1 MNPMKETTAGR
12 LGPDYLTWLRDDP
25 RVRDAIREGRPVE
38 ATLTE
43 YSSNDFL
50 LEFLMGSGL
59 WELLVSLRPE
69 GLHKENGK
77 PWRALNGLEVLRELA
92 WVDRIAHCG
101 RVIRDTR
108 LMMIAGFN
116 AEEIERQGRRND
128 LVVTPE
134 TLGNHLAR
142 MSPRSVGEAFYK
154 HVHLLL
160 DRKWIGPGTYAADG
174 HDITFPHARGWPG
187 MGKKGEAYGYK
198 LLLLTRVDPGKE
210 RIVGFAIA
218 PLQTSERLLLR
229 VVLRQLNREVC
240 PIRKLIKT
248 LVLDRGYWG
257 AEFLLGLRRRYGLHF
272 VTRAQH
278 DTGGL
283 AQDVEGLL
291 REPGTA
297 CKEISRKEKRSR
309 LGDIEVRLR
318 AFEKLPLHEEH
329 GKVVGTANVVV
340 ADEHDPDGK
349 PLVNEEG
356 KPRRFYYVTSLPAR
370 GDPYAIREYYLLRWG
385 VENQGFRNLT
395 QRWSLDVAAGRNLN
409 SIVARTFFVL
419 VLANAERIVEELFP
433 GPWLLERRRMGK
445 LAVPG
450 LIGGPLEV
458 AAYTRQGQ
466 MGLLS
471 IKEYE
476 DLLAARERASLIDEL
491 RRAQTRGEGIEDVLR
506 RLAPPGPASQTPGPG
521 EPERS

>member
-1 MNPMKETTAGR
+1 MKETKGGR
-12 LGPDYLTWLRDDP
+12 LGPDFQTWLRNDP
-25 RVRDAIREGRPVE
+25 RVREAILDGRPVE

-59 WELLVSLRPE
+59 WELLVSVKPDGLR
-69 GLHKENGK
+69 KENGK

-92 WVDRIAHCG
+92 WVDRIAHSG

-116 AEEIERQGRRND
+116 AEEIERQRRRND

-142 MSPRSVGEAFYK
+142 MSPLSIGRTFYK
-154 HVHLLL
+154 HVALLH
-160 DRKWIGPGTYAADG
+160 DHKWIGPGTYAADG

-187 MGKKGEAYGYK
+187 MGKVGEAYGYK

-218 PLQTSERLLLR
+218 PLETSEHLLLR
-229 VVLRQLNREVC
+229 IVLRQLNRDVC

-257 AEFLLGLRRRYGLHF
+257 AEFLLGLRRKYGFHF
-272 VTRAQH
+272 VTRAQN
-278 DTGGL
+278 DVQGL

-291 REPGTA
+291 RDPGTA
-297 CKEISRKEKRSR
+297 GKEISRMEKRPR
-309 LGDIEVRLR
+309 RDEIEVRLR
-318 AFEKLPLHEEH
+318 VFEKLPLCERH
-329 GKVVGTANVVV
+329 GKEVGTANVVV
-340 ADEHDPDGK
+340 GDEYDLQGK
-349 PLVNEEG
+349 PLLNSEG
-356 KPRRFYYVTSLPAR
+356 KLRRYYYVTSLPVR
-370 GDPYAIREYYLLRWG
+370 RDPYEIRKYYLLRWG

-419 VLANAERIVEELFP
+419 ALANAERIVEELFP
-433 GPWLLERRRMGK
+433 GPWRLERRRMGK

-450 LIGGPLEV
+450 LIGGPPEV
-458 AAYTRQGQ
+458 AAYTPQGH

-471 IKEYE
+471 VQEYG
-476 DLLAARERASLIDEL
+476 DLRAQRERAVLLEEL
-491 RRAQTRGEGIEDVLR
+491 RRAQARGEGIEDLLR
-506 RLAPPGPASQTPGPG
+506 RLAPPGKQSQGPEPG

>member
-1 MNPMKETTAGR
+1 MKETKGGR
-12 LGPDYLTWLRDDP
+12 LGPDFQTWLRDDP
-25 RVRDAIREGRPVE
+25 RVREAILEGRPVE

-43 YSSNDFL
+43 YTSNDFL

-59 WELLVSLRPE
+59 WELLVSVKPDGLR
-69 GLHKENGK
+69 KENGK

-92 WVDRIAHCG
+92 WVDRIAHSG

-116 AEEIERQGRRND
+116 AEEIERQRRRDD

-134 TLGNHLAR
+134 TLGNHLTR
-142 MSPRSVGEAFYK
+142 MSPRSIGRAFYQ
-154 HVHLLL
+154 HVALLL

-187 MGKKGEAYGYK
+187 MGKVGEAYGYK

-218 PLQTSERLLLR
+218 PLQTSEHLLLR
-229 VVLRQLNREVC
+229 IVLRQLNRDVC

-257 AEFLLGLRRRYGLHF
+257 AEFLLGLRRRYGFHF
-272 VTRAQH
+272 VTRAQN
-278 DTGGL
+278 DVQGL

-291 REPGTA
+291 RDPGTA
-297 CKEISRKEKRSR
+297 GKEISQKEKRPR
-309 LGDIEVRLR
+309 RDEIEVRLR
-318 AFEKLPLHEEH
+318 AFEKLPLYERH
-329 GKVVGTANVVV
+329 GKEVGTVNVVV
-340 ADEHDPDGK
+340 GDEYDLQGK
-349 PLVNEEG
+349 PLLNSEG
-356 KPRRFYYVTSLPAR
+356 KLRRYYYVTSHSVR
-370 GDPYAIREYYLLRWG
+370 SDPYQIRKYYLLRWG

-419 VLANAERIVEELFP
+419 ALANAERIVEELFP
-433 GPWLLERRRMGK
+433 GPWRLERRRMGK

-450 LIGGPLEV
+450 LIGGPPEV
-458 AAYTRQGQ
+458 AAYTPQGQ
-466 MGLLS
+466 MGLLT
-471 IKEYE
+471 IKDYG
-476 DLLAARERASLIDEL
+476 DLRAERERAVLLEEL
-491 RRAQTRGEGIEDVLR
+491 RRAQARGEGIEDLIR
-506 RLAPPGPASQTPGPG
+506 RLTRPGVERPGPG
-521 EPERS
+521 PG